1 LQTAGLIALTEVWY
15 AGASVA
21 KRGLLEAVLQL
32 SVPPEVG
39 GVCMCHWVHT
49 GCHLLSALN
58 ALGSPVLKLKG
69 PAAKASEVCKAKGS
83 IEL

>member
-1 LQTAGLIALTEVWY
+1 
-15 AGASVA
+15 
-21 KRGLLEAVLQL
+21 
-32 SVPPEVG
+32 
-39 GVCMCHWVHT
+39 MCHWVHT